1 MTTEANAH
9 ENKDTNTDLKRR
21 AGLSWVGLCS
31 VRVVFAV
38 FLAALTVLCGCN
50 LFGGVSP
57 SASMAQ
63 KVATAI
69 EKTDKVEQDIQ
80 GVGGDLTQIKNDLT
94 ELNNTVITMQTQI
107 TNTHNENE
115 SLKSLMIT
123 VALIIGGFCVLFV
136 ALYLIV
142 AKVAPG
148 KTLWNIICPW
158 RMVKK

>member
-69 EKTDKVEQDIQ
+69 EKTDKVEQDFKDVSGSIVQ
-80 GVGGDLTQIKNDLT
+80 LKTDMTTMETNISNKIEQT
-94 ELNNTVITMQTQI
+94 TV
-107 TNTHNENE
+107 THNE
-115 SLKSLMIT
+115 SLKSLAWT
-123 VALIIGGFCVLFV
+123 AALIWFAYE
-136 ALYLIV
+136 ALKFLRAFLI
-142 AKVAPG
+142 AKFTPG
-148 KTLWNIICPW
+148 STLANL
-158 RMVKK
+158 VKGKK